1 MSYFN
6 IKGRPHIR
14 QGFTLIELLVVIV
27 IIGILASL
35 IMVGAT
41 AARKTVRQGITK
53 TEITS
58 FDAALE
64 NYRTQYGEY
73 PPDFSD
79 EAAVLRHVRKR
90 WPNFN
95 WFNQSQNFG
104 GFCKLVDI
112 ATGYDF
118 TTVSEHGI
126 DKSRGSHIGA
136 LAFWLGGIP
145 NESIGMLGGFSADVT
160 NPLGLRANANANSDP
175 SRENITQWDSKSQF
189 LDLTLGKN
197 CDVVDKLP
205 VVIANGYPIAY
216 FKASAAGKYLQKGTT
231 NETLCFHF
239 HFSNPEWS
247 DLSIGVPYAKV
258 ENNGPDDAVWHNPKS
273 FQLIHPGIDGK
284 FSVAE
289 NDPNFEEFR
298 TIDPGKDVRQGL
310 TLADDDNQAN
320 FGGNTI
326 ETSGN

>member
-1 MSYFN
+1 MSFFN
-6 IKGRPHIR
+6 IKGRPHLR

-27 IIGILASL
+27 IIGILATL
-35 IMVGAT
+35 ILVGGT
-41 AARKTVRQGITK
+41 AARKTVRQGLIRN
-53 TEITS
+53 EITGI
-58 FDAALE
+58 DGALE
-64 NYRTQYGEY
+64 NYRRIYGEY

-79 EAAVLRHVRKR
+79 KDAVMRHVRKR

-95 WFNQSQNFG
+95 WFNQNQDFA
-104 GFCKLVDI
+104 GFCKLVNI

-118 TTVSEHGI
+118 TTVSEHGV
-126 DKSRGSHIGA
+126 DKSRGAHIGA

-160 NPLGLRANANANSDP
+160 SPLGLVGSGSSDP
-175 SRENITQWDSKSQF
+175 TFTTITQWDSKSQF
-189 LDLTLGKN
+189 LDLNLGKN
-197 CDVVDKLP
+197 CDVVDDLP
-205 VVIANGYPIAY
+205 VVISNGYPIAY

-231 NETLCFHF
+231 NEALCFHF

-258 ENNGPDDAVWHNPKS
+258 ANNGPEDAVWHNPKS
-273 FQLIHPGIDGK
+273 FQLIHPGIDKK

-289 NDPNFEEFR
+289 NNSPAEFR
-298 TIDPGKDVRQGL
+298 VIDPSKDVRQGL
-310 TLADDDNQAN
+310 TLEDDDNQAN